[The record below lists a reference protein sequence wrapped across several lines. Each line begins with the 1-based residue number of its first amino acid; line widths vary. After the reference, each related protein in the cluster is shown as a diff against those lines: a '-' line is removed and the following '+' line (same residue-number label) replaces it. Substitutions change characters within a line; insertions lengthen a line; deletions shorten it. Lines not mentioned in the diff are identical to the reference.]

1 MKRIVAFTCICFV
14 FTKSL
19 FGQLLVTS
27 NGNVAVKNSNA
38 PVNSYFTVNYSGDP
52 TMCSYIMSNSDNHDI
67 GLRLYRAGS
76 ADTSHDFSTGLK
88 SSTEASLASTK
99 KNFGI
104 YTHAYKESATD
115 TSVGRS
121 YGIYSLAGNATPGYN
136 YGVFGTLYGSNDGAG
151 VYGSSVSSDGGMPV
165 SGRYAGFFRGNV
177 KSTAKMYAD
186 SFLQTSDYRYK
197 ENIRQIGTDISDN
210 IMKLNVISYNLKQ
223 RILDTGDTT
232 TVPVKYYTDDSDLL
246 KKTHY
251 GLIAQELQDIFPDL
265 VYEDDEGYLS
275 VNYVELI
282 PLLIQ
287 SIQSLNA
294 EINELKGD
302 NKKLKRSPIITK
314 TPSDQIRSES
324 SSIHRISVS
333 DKSITVLCN
342 IPKAVINAQF
352 TIYDTNGN
360 PLFSDKIMERG
371 IIEFGI
377 TNSDFDNDIY
387 VCSLITDG
395 DMDSRRFYLGK

>member
-1 MKRIVAFTCICFV
+1 
-14 FTKSL
+14 
-19 FGQLLVTS
+19 
-27 NGNVAVKNSNA
+27 
-38 PVNSYFTVNYSGDP
+38 
-52 TMCSYIMSNSDNHDI
+52 MCSYIMSNSDNHDI

-136 YGVFGTLYGSNDGAG
+136 YGVFGTLYGSNNGAG

-165 SGRYAGFFRGNV
+165 GGRYAGFFNGNV
-177 KSTAKMYAD
+177 KSTANMLAV

-197 ENIRQIGTDISDN
+197 ENIKQIETGISDN

-232 TVPVKYYTDDSDLL
+232 TVPIKYYTDDSDLL

-287 SIQSLNA
+287 SIQSLN
-294 EINELKGD
+294 EEVNQLKGE
-302 NKKLKRSPIITK
+302 NKKLKRTSIITK
-314 TPSDQIRSES
+314 NPSTQSDNKL
-324 SSIHRISVS
+324 SSISRISVS
-333 DKSITVLCN
+333 DETIKVLCS
-342 IPKAVINAQF
+342 ISQAVHNVHIL
-352 TIYDTNGN
+352 IYDTNGN
-360 PLFSDKIMERG
+360 QLYSKKIEKQGVIELEINELFLDDG
-371 IIEFGI
+371 
-377 TNSDFDNDIY
+377 IY
-387 VCSLITDG
+387 VCSLMADG
-395 DMDSRRFYLGK
+395 DMDSRRFFFGK

>member
-1 MKRIVAFTCICFV
+1 
-14 FTKSL
+14 
-19 FGQLLVTS
+19 
-27 NGNVAVKNSNA
+27 
-38 PVNSYFTVNYSGDP
+38 
-52 TMCSYIMSNSDNHDI
+52 MCSYIMSNSDNHDI

-88 SSTEASLASTK
+88 SSTEAPLASTK

-104 YTHAYKESATD
+104 YTHAYKEYATD

-302 NKKLKRSPIITK
+302 NKKMKRSSIITK
-314 TPSDQIRSES
+314 TPSIQSGNDLTSIR
-324 SSIHRISVS
+324 RISVS
-333 DKSITVLCN
+333 DEAITVLCN
-342 IPKAVINAQF
+342 IPQIVKIAHFAIF
-352 TIYDTNGN
+352 DTNGN
-360 PLFSDKIMERG
+360 QLYSDKIVERG
-371 IIEFGI
+371 IVEFRI
-377 TNSDFDNDIY
+377 TNLNYDNDIY

>member
-1 MKRIVAFTCICFV
+1 
-14 FTKSL
+14 
-19 FGQLLVTS
+19 
-27 NGNVAVKNSNA
+27 
-38 PVNSYFTVNYSGDP
+38 
-52 TMCSYIMSNSDNHDI
+52 
-67 GLRLYRAGS
+67 
-76 ADTSHDFSTGLK
+76 
-88 SSTEASLASTK
+88 
-99 KNFGI
+99 
-104 YTHAYKESATD
+104 
-115 TSVGRS
+115 
-121 YGIYSLAGNATPGYN
+121 
-136 YGVFGTLYGSNDGAG
+136 
-151 VYGSSVSSDGGMPV
+151 
-165 SGRYAGFFRGNV
+165 
-177 KSTAKMYAD
+177 MYAD

>member
-1 MKRIVAFTCICFV
+1 MKRIFAFTCICFV
-14 FTKSL
+14 FTKSI

-27 NGNVAVKNSNA
+27 NGNVAVKNSNGA
-38 PVNSYFTVNYSGDP
+38 VDSYFTVNYSGDP
-52 TMCSYIMSNSDNHDI
+52 TMCSYILSNSDSHDI
-67 GLRLYRAGS
+67 GLRIHRSGLANTG
-76 ADTSHDFSTGLK
+76 HDFSTGLK
-88 SSTEASLASTK
+88 VSTVASLSSTK

-115 TSVGRS
+115 THVGRS
-121 YGIYSLAGNATPGYN
+121 YGIYSLAGNGSSGYN
-136 YGVFGTLYGSNDGAG
+136 YGVFGTLYGSNGGAG
-151 VYGSSVSSDGGMPV
+151 VYGSSYSSDGGIATG
-165 SGRYAGFFRGNV
+165 GRFAGFFRGDV
-177 KSTAKMYAD
+177 KCTENLYAAAV
-186 SFLQTSDYRYK
+186 FQTSDYRYK

-287 SIQSLNA
+287 SIQSLNT

-302 NKKLKRSPIITK
+302 NKKLKRSSIITK
-314 TPSDQIRSES
+314 TPSDQIGSEA
-324 SSIHRISVS
+324 SSIRRISVS
-333 DKSITVLCN
+333 DESITVLCI
-342 IPKAVINAQF
+342 IPKSVINAQF

-360 PLFSDKIMERG
+360 QLFSDKIMERG

-377 TNSDFDNDIY
+377 TNSDFANDIY